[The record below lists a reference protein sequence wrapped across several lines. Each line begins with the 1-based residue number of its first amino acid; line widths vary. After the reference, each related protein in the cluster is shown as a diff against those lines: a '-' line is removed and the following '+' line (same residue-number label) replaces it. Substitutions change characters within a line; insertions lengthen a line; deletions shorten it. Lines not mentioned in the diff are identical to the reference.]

1 MELGTFEGFS
11 ACAMALALR
20 ELGEGGTVQ
29 AVDTWQGDPH
39 SVPYDSEEVYQNFLN
54 IRKELGLEDVI
65 VPLRMTFEK
74 ASQVIEPGIN
84 LLHIDGWH
92 TYRAVSTDF
101 KQFKPLLAPGA
112 IVMFHDVNA
121 PWFRGMRLFW
131 RQISW
136 MYPAVLIPYSSGLG
150 IIQIT

>member
-1 MELGTFEGFS
+1 M
-11 ACAMALALR
+11 
-20 ELGEGGTVQ
+20 
-29 AVDTWQGDPH
+29 
-39 SVPYDSEEVYQNFLN
+39 
-54 IRKELGLEDVI
+54 
-65 VPLRMTFEK
+65 
-74 ASQVIEPGIN
+74 IEPGIN

-150 IIQIT
+150 IIQYHLITARSMDLPQNVSAYAFES